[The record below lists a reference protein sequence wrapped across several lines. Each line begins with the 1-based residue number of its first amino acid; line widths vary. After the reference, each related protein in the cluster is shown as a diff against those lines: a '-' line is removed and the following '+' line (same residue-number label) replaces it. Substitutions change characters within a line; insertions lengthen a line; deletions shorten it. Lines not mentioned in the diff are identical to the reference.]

1 MERFQQLE
9 IIDVLF
15 PDVVDE
21 TSNLKK
27 TLQAFKRAGA
37 PGHDPLE
44 Y

>member
-1 MERFQQLE
+1 MEHLQQLE
-9 IIDVLF
+9 IIAVLF

-27 TLQAFKRAGA
+27 TLQAFKWVEV